1 MEMCWWELGFLLLSF
16 EPSDCSQAFWLGS
29 RHTVAKSYFWFL
41 VNFSFLFTFSA
52 VCLQCQLFVY
62 NISYLLASS
71 AFGLEF
77 QLFVYNDF

>member
-1 MEMCWWELGFLLLSF
+1 ML
-16 EPSDCSQAFWLGS
+16 
-29 RHTVAKSYFWFL
+29 
-41 VNFSFLFTFSA
+41 A